1 MGIIV
6 LVIIGLI
13 VGALGRLIVPGRT
26 PLPIWLTILIGVG
39 SFLLAGLVINAQ
51 AHLILAIVVGAV
63 IAALLIVVVGRLGAR
78 NSRV

>member
-26 PLPIWLTILIGVG
+26 PLPIWLTILIGIG
-39 SFLLAGLVINAQ
+39 SFLLSGLVINAS